1 MWVKPEL
8 AALFFYV
15 EEIWSWDKEENQPV
29 NHFQVSSNGE
39 NKKHH
44 LLSTY
49 YVPDTLCIFADL
61 KYFSQQPC
69 SISLKTD
76 T

>member
-1 MWVKPEL
+1 MWVKWEL

-15 EEIWSWDKEENQPV
+15 EEIWSWAKEENQPV
-29 NHFQVSSNGE
+29 SHLQVSNNDE

-49 YVPDTLCIFADL
+49 YVPDVLCIFADL
-61 KYFSQQPC
+61 KYFSQQPY
-69 SISLKTD
+69 SINLKTEM
-76 T
+76 